1 MPMDGVDSV
10 PAPCVNALDCIVMTE
25 ALNRVMTSLNDLP
38 KRTHDAF
45 IRHRIEGVP
54 QKDIAEELGVSRT
67 LVNFMIKDA
76 HRYCEQ
82 SLKVA

>member
-1 MPMDGVDSV
+1 
-10 PAPCVNALDCIVMTE
+10 
-25 ALNRVMTSLNDLP
+25 P

-45 IRHRIEGVP
+45 IRLRIEGVP

>member
-1 MPMDGVDSV
+1 M
-10 PAPCVNALDCIVMTE
+10 A
-25 ALNRVMTSLNDLP
+25 SLNDLP